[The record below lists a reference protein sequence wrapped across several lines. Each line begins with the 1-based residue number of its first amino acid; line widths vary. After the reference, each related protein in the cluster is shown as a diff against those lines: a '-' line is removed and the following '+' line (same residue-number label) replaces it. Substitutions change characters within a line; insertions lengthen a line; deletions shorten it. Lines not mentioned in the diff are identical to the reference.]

1 MSTRTINLP
10 QVEVTAKLSPQA
22 KKRAASRQI
31 QAFNKARAARQRY
44 FYFNGKWYTTQKR
57 GETKEQWWNSTVDN
71 ATASGSHNVQT
82 DLSQGWEGG
91 DAGQY
96 AKTKDGKVKWV
107 KFTGNS
113 NSGPVGARGAEYN
126 PNLGYAQPD
135 IPNDQIQIA
144 IGTDR
149 GEAGENPR
157 TTITIG
163 KPGDDGQAERPKTN
177 REVSQLADQK
187 VGNWDAADFVDAIL
201 PTNAIA
207 NGVSYLIDKMT
218 GTEYTPYIAKSGF
231 NPFGYAKDLAKGNI
245 GNLLLRGVDAYATL
259 GAPGLSKAI
268 DYLGTRF
275 APKIASMSAKSAYL
289 PKKALTPS
297 GELTP
302 WAQNSLR
309 TFDGQAAQSFGRRSM
324 ERAVNEGVKVSGMRW
339 GNNAARSVNT
349 GTSYIY
355 RSSAHPYD
363 VAIDR
368 AMQIAPYEAGLTDIA
383 LQQINNNK

>member
-22 KKRAASRQI
+22 KKRIASRQI
-31 QAFNKARAARQRY
+31 QAFNKARAAKQRY

-57 GETKEQWWNSTVDN
+57 GETKEQWWNNTIDN
-71 ATASGSHNVQT
+71 ITASGSHNVQT
-82 DLSQGWEGG
+82 DLSQGWENGN
-91 DAGQY
+91 AGQY
-96 AKTKDGKVKWV
+96 AKDKDGKVKWV

-135 IPNDQIQIA
+135 LPNDQIQ
-144 IGTDR
+144 
-149 GEAGENPR
+149 

-177 REVSQLADQK
+177 SEVSQLADQK

-363 VAIDR
+363 VAMDR